1 MCSSVHSHCWVTI
14 ITVHSLDFFIIPNWI
29 FHPLNSNC
37 LFSLAPAPRNN
48 HSNFCPCDLAYSVYP
63 DKVEWYTLSMFLCLA
78 HLTQHNV
85 FKLNQDCWS
94 NRISKWISQPVKSF
108 LLISSPLTFP
118 FQRSYLTSA
127 PFLNSQS
134 PMTLD
139 RRPQEVGEFPANPRV
154 RQDWDNHLVGMWQN
168 FELDELQ
175 TLVLL

>member
-29 FHPLNSNC
+29 FHSLNSNC
-37 LFSLAPAPRNN
+37 LFSLAPAPVTWPILCIQTKWN
-48 HSNFCPCDLAYSVYP
+48 D
-63 DKVEWYTLSMFLCLA
+63 TLSVFMCLTY
-78 HLTQHNV
+78 LTQHNI
-85 FKLNQDCWS
+85 FKLNQDFWS
-94 NRISKWISQPVKSF
+94 NRISKWISQPVKSS

-134 PMTLD
+134 PTTLD
-139 RRPQEVGEFPANPRV
+139 RCPQEVGEFPANPRA
-154 RQDWDNHLVGMWQN
+154 RQDWDNHLVGMLQN